1 MKVAYAAGIYNLQEF
16 DEEKKKYDGKIVS
29 VKKTL
34 ASIEH
39 EIEQAT
45 SYTSEELV
53 KKIEEFK
60 NKWKLATTAKEQN
73 DLLKTFVKKIG
84 TIGWMT
90 K

>member
-1 MKVAYAAGIYNLQEF
+1 
-16 DEEKKKYDGKIVS
+16 
-29 VKKTL
+29 
-34 ASIEH
+34 
-39 EIEQAT
+39 
-45 SYTSEELV
+45 LV